1 MYNLIYISNYRM
13 CSGGPLFDRL
23 GTFLVEVSDT
33 RRGRIL
39 LVLAI
44 AVIASTIEYI
54 LHIAIF
60 TYVPHEGVGRLLD
73 SLTIGLVIAII
84 TIIEI
89 KAVQQRRNKVMD
101 DMRVVREL
109 NHHVRN
115 ALQIISYA
123 ARVPETK
130 QQVAIIDESIARIDS
145 TLKELFP
152 TIDKP

>member
-13 CSGGPLFDRL
+13 CSGGPLLDRL

-44 AVIASTIEYI
+44 ALIASTIEYI

-60 TYVPHEGVGRLLD
+60 TYVPHEGLGRLLD
-73 SLTIGLVIAII
+73 SLTIGLVVAII

-89 KAVQQRRNKVMD
+89 KAVQKRRTKVMD

>member
-1 MYNLIYISNYRM
+1 MYNLIYLSNYRM
-13 CSGGPLFDRL
+13 CSGGPLLDRL

-44 AVIASTIEYI
+44 AAIASTIEYI

-60 TYVPHEGVGRLLD
+60 TYVPHEGLGRLLD
-73 SLTIGLVIAII
+73 SLTIGLVVAII

-89 KAVQQRRNKVMD
+89 KAVQKRRTKVME

-130 QQVAIIDESIARIDS
+130 QQVAIIDESVARIDS
-145 TLKELFP
+145 TLKALFP
-152 TIDKP
+152 TIDQP

>member
-1 MYNLIYISNYRM
+1 ML
-13 CSGGPLFDRL
+13 DRL

-33 RRGRIL
+33 RRGRVL

-44 AVIASTIEYI
+44 AAIATALEY
-54 LHIAIF
+54 LSHVAIVS
-60 TYVPHEGVGRLLD
+60 YVPHAGLARLLD
-73 SLTIGLVIAII
+73 SITIGIAIAII
-84 TIIEI
+84 TSIEV
-89 KAVQQRRNKVMD
+89 KAVQQRRRKVMD

-123 ARVPETK
+123 ARVSETR
-130 QQVAIIDESIARIDS
+130 QQVTIIDESIARIDS

-152 TIDKP
+152 AIDRPK

>member
-1 MYNLIYISNYRM
+1 
-13 CSGGPLFDRL
+13 
-23 GTFLVEVSDT
+23 VEVSDT

-44 AVIASTIEYI
+44 AAIASVVEYLLHLAVVAYIPHVGMGRI
-54 LHIAIF
+54 LN
-60 TYVPHEGVGRLLD
+60 
-73 SLTIGLVIAII
+73 SLTIGIVIAII
-84 TIIEI
+84 TTIEI
-89 KAVQQRRNKVMD
+89 KAVQQRRHKVME

-115 ALQIISYA
+115 ALQAISYA

-145 TLKELFP
+145 TLKNLFP